1 MVVGFLDTVSV
12 SLEYFIGLCEV
23 YNVST
28 GVVTSLIVSI
38 GNGRA
43 FNFCFLIVFLW
54 NIWVSCD
61 SMGFILL
68 LLNNTWFD
76 YKYW

>member
-12 SLEYFIGLCEV
+12 SLEYFIGRCEV

-38 GNGRA
+38 GNERA
-43 FNFCFLIVFLW
+43 FNFCLLIVFL
-54 NIWVSCD
+54 
-61 SMGFILL
+61 
-68 LLNNTWFD
+68 
-76 YKYW
+76 